1 MYLNWLKLCCLSF
14 VLIQGVQPAQADPA
28 RYPQYTEATCILIA
42 NEIDRYQSA
51 PSKAQ
56 AKQLEFDRHCQ
67 APVVYVPKAQAVT
80 SAAIVTTRP
89 AALLDEGTV
98 QSPATTPLQAQQP
111 TSSAVST
118 LQGFVRVCLQTLQHL
133 LPAGF
138 ASLSPPW
145 QLALL
150 AFGLV
155 LLLKLLGSV
164 LFALTLGNP
173 VWLGRMAEKQLA
185 SLLRRSFGKQQLNY
199 QNLVL
204 PTPQGGWTE
213 IDQLLI
219 TCYGIFVLEV
229 KNYRGWIFG
238 TPDQPNWTVQHFRR
252 KHQFMNPIHQ
262 NAKHC
267 RAVAALLGLPQSQ
280 VRSVVAFSR
289 RARFKTWMP
298 DYVLHI
304 DQVPRYI
311 SLTGSLERPLTDA
324 EIALY
329 KTRLDHYA
337 SQAKQLRKVHLAQF
351 AED

>member
-1 MYLNWLKLCCLSF
+1 MRLNWLKIILPSLAF
-14 VLIQGVQPAQADPA
+14 MPLMQPAHADQT

-42 NEIDRYQSA
+42 NEIERYQQA

-56 AKQLEFDRHCQ
+56 VKQVEFDRHCQ
-67 APVVYVPKAQAVT
+67 APVVYVPKAQEIT

-89 AALLDEGTV
+89 TV
-98 QSPATTPLQAQQP
+98 SPDASASNEPSSPQQAVQLTSPTATTWQN
-111 TSSAVST
+111 
-118 LQGFVRVCLQTLQHL
+118 FVRVCQQKLPQL
-133 LPAGF
+133 LPAGL
-138 ASLSPPW
+138 ATLSPPL

-150 AFGLV
+150 ALV
-155 LLLKLLGSV
+155 LIVLLKLLGGLLV
-164 LFALTLGNP
+164 ALTLGNP
-173 VWLGRMAEKQLA
+173 VWLGRQAEKQLA
-185 SLLRRSFGKQQLNY
+185 RLLRRSFGKQQLNY

-219 TCYGIFVLEV
+219 TSYGIFVLEV

-238 TPDQPNWTVQHFRR
+238 TPERPNWTVQHFRR

-267 RAVAALLGLPQSQ
+267 RAVAALLGLPLSQ

-289 RARFKTWMP
+289 RARFKTLMP
-298 DYVLHI
+298 DHVLHI

-311 SLTGSLERPLTDA
+311 SLTGSLERPLSDA

-329 KTRLDHYA
+329 QTRLDHYA
-337 SQAKQLRKVHLAQF
+337 SQAKHLRKVHLAQF